1 MHKKIEGELV
11 SLAHSILQMK
21 NRDNVYALHEK
32 AAKIYEQLSVLK
44 FVEDYIGTTPDL
56 KESRE
61 EILAK
66 VIDANER
73 FESKT
78 KLEEESVVSVK
89 EVFEESTVDLV
100 FERVAPDDI
109 TEHSEPEK
117 ESSEHNNSAEIA
129 SEVTTSKQGKISE
142 ETAEKIFG
150 DKAIMGKNDMRDAGP
165 VQLTL
170 DEEIKEA
177 VSADLASSM
186 FEAATKEA
194 PVAVK
199 PESTSDTPKKRSL
212 NEAVYA
218 QNLQIGLNDR
228 IAFVKH
234 LFDDSQEDFNRVISQ
249 LNSFNSEEEAKDFL
263 KNVVKPDYNWEG
275 KEDYE
280 ERLYVLLE
288 RRFS

>member
-1 MHKKIEGELV
+1 MHKKLEGELV

-66 VIDANER
+66 VIDASER
-73 FESKT
+73 LESEQSEEVVKAPVAKEAPAVEQKEEKQSAPITQEEIVVEAPVQETEEVVEEPAET
-78 KLEEESVVSVK
+78 KG
-89 EVFEESTVDLV
+89 T
-100 FERVAPDDI
+100 
-109 TEHSEPEK
+109 
-117 ESSEHNNSAEIA
+117 
-129 SEVTTSKQGKISE
+129 ISE

-150 DKAIMGKNDMRDAGP
+150 TEDIMAKNDMRDAGP

-170 DEEIKEA
+170 DEEIQEA
-177 VSADLASSM
+177 ISADLATSM
-186 FEAATKEA
+186 FETATKEI
-194 PVAVK
+194 PVFVK
-199 PESTSDTPKKRSL
+199 QEQPKKRSI
-212 NEAVYA
+212 NDAA
-218 QNLQIGLNDR
+218 QSQNLQIGLNDR

-234 LFDDSQEDFNRVISQ
+234 LFDESQEDFNRVVSQ
-249 LNSFNSEEEAKDFL
+249 LNSFTSEQEAKDFVE
-263 KNVVKPDYNWEG
+263 NFVKPDYNWEG

-280 ERLYVLLE
+280 ERLLGLIE
-288 RRFS
+288 RKFA

>member
-1 MHKKIEGELV
+1 MHKKLEGELV

-66 VIDANER
+66 VIDASERSENEQA
-73 FESKT
+73 EEVADEVVAEVEPVEELMNEEKT
-78 KLEEESVVSVK
+78 EPITQEEIVVEAPVQETE
-89 EVFEESTVDLV
+89 EVVEEPVETKGV
-100 FERVAPDDI
+100 
-109 TEHSEPEK
+109 
-117 ESSEHNNSAEIA
+117 
-129 SEVTTSKQGKISE
+129 ISE
-142 ETAEKIFG
+142 ETTEKIFG
-150 DKAIMGKNDMRDAGP
+150 KEDIMAKNDMRDASP

-177 VSADLASSM
+177 ISADLATSM
-186 FEAATKEA
+186 FETATKET
-194 PVAVK
+194 PVFVK
-199 PESTSDTPKKRSL
+199 PEQPKKRSI
-212 NEAVYA
+212 NDAVQS

-234 LFDDSQEDFNRVISQ
+234 LFDESQEDFNRVVSQ
-249 LNSFNSEEEAKDFL
+249 LNSFNSEQEAKDFVE
-263 KNVVKPDYNWEG
+263 NFVKPDYNWEG

-280 ERLYVLLE
+280 ERLLGLIE
-288 RRFS
+288 RKFA

>member
-1 MHKKIEGELV
+1 MHKKLEGELV

-66 VIDANER
+66 VIDASERSENEQA
-73 FESKT
+73 
-78 KLEEESVVSVK
+78 EEVADEVVA
-89 EVFEESTVDLV
+89 EVEPVEELMD
-100 FERVAPDDI
+100 E
-109 TEHSEPEK
+109 EKSEPIAQE
-117 ESSEHNNSAEIA
+117 EIVVEAPVQEAE
-129 SEVTTSKQGKISE
+129 EVVEEPVETKGVISE
-142 ETAEKIFG
+142 ETTEKIFG
-150 DKAIMGKNDMRDAGP
+150 KEDIMAKNDMRDASP

-177 VSADLASSM
+177 ISADLATSM
-186 FEAATKEA
+186 FETATKET
-194 PVAVK
+194 PVFVK
-199 PESTSDTPKKRSL
+199 PEQPKMRSI
-212 NEAVYA
+212 NDAVQS

-234 LFDDSQEDFNRVISQ
+234 LFDESQEDFNRVVSQ
-249 LNSFNSEEEAKDFL
+249 LNSFNSEQEAKDFVE
-263 KNVVKPDYNWEG
+263 NFVKPDYNWEG

-280 ERLYVLLE
+280 ERLLGLIE
-288 RRFS
+288 RKFA